1 MLIRDADVVVS
12 ASWDETGPLI
22 LMEALALGKP
32 ILSTT
37 VGAVAE
43 NLSVEEAGLF
53 FPPGSVTALAAAI
66 ERLVREPELIERL
79 GEKSRGAY
87 EKYFT
92 FDRFAHGFIELL
104 NEVTGQSS
112 ATNECAAGLK
122 VPETSVKQIDGS
134 EK

>member
-1 MLIRDADVVVS
+1 MLIRDTDVVVS

-53 FPPGSVTALAAAI
+53 FPPGSVPALAAAI

-92 FDRFAHGFIELL
+92 FHRFANGFIELL
-104 NEVTGQSS
+104 NEVTDQSS
-112 ATNECAAGLK
+112 ATSQAGALLK
-122 VPETSVKQIDGS
+122 SA
-134 EK
+134 